1 MVRGVGFG
9 WARTL
14 RRGRRAKI
22 TPGGENADDIVLGS
36 LAPWLLGSL
45 APWLLRFHFRKE
57 GRIGR
62 RLNYS
67 ACREPSRFLV

>member
-45 APWLLRFHFRKE
+45 APWLLGSFVSISEKKGE
-57 GRIGR
+57 SGDD
-62 RLNYS
+62 
-67 ACREPSRFLV
+67 

>member
-14 RRGRRAKI
+14 RRDRRAKI

-45 APWLLRFHFRKE
+45 APSFPFQK
-57 GRIGR
+57 R
-62 RLNYS
+62 RENRATIELFGM
-67 ACREPSRFLV
+67 P